1 MAEPEKILKRI
12 GIFAL
17 GVLVVVYVSKQ
28 LMNLL
33 DSSLQTEAAFA
44 VTYEQKLEADCYI
57 MRDETVLTSSNPGLM
72 YASANDAAR
81 IAKGQEAVRVYSRE
95 NDVSTE
101 SLIRDIDAKLDVLEK
116 SSIDTAY
123 ASADITKMDEEI
135 GSLLESA
142 AVFSSDND
150 LVGAVSKKD
159 AILIEMNKRWLISNP
174 NESFSDRVTALT
186 AEKVSLKSKLSGTS
200 SVIYAPESGYYFS
213 TVDGYENIFS
223 SDKISSLTVEEFR
236 KMTESE
242 PEIYSQNV
250 AGKLVTD
257 YTWYIACP
265 VSSKEAAYF
274 DVGNEYSVDFTYSYG
289 TVLDMSL
296 VSKIGEGD
304 GQEVILVFSSTY
316 MPDGFEYTRKQK
328 VSIVYKEYSGLK
340 IPKDS
345 VRILGDMK
353 GVYVMRG
360 TQIEFRLVNEIYSV
374 DDYYIIDSDADN
386 YPRYE
391 RSREYYTVT
400 DKNGVEQ
407 TQERISY
414 YQPLSLYDLV
424 ITSGTQ
430 VYDGMKVE

>member
-1 MAEPEKILKRI
+1 MVEPEKILKKI

-17 GVLVVVYVSKQ
+17 GILVVVYVSNQ
-28 LMNLL
+28 LKNLI
-33 DSSLQTEAAFA
+33 DSSLQTEAAFY

-57 MRDETVLTSSNPGLM
+57 MRDESVLTSSYSGIM
-72 YASANDAAR
+72 YSSVNDASR
-81 IAKGQEAVRVYSRE
+81 LAKGQEAVRVYSRE
-95 NDVSTE
+95 NDVSNE
-101 SLIRDIDAKLDVLEK
+101 SLIRGIDAKIDVLEK

-135 GSLLESA
+135 GTLLESV

-174 NESFSDRVTALT
+174 QESFKDKVSALS
-186 AEKVSLKSKLSGTS
+186 AEKVSLKSKLSGAS

-213 TVDGYENIFS
+213 SVDGYENIFS
-223 SDKISSLTVEEFR
+223 SKKISTLTVKEFSE
-236 KMTESE
+236 MTEKE
-242 PEIYSQNV
+242 PEIYTNNV

-257 YTWYIACP
+257 HMWYIACP

-274 DVGNEYSVDFTYSYG
+274 DVGSTYSVDFTYSYG
-289 TVLDMSL
+289 TVLDMNL
-296 VSKIGEGD
+296 VSKIGEND
-304 GQEVILVFSSTY
+304 ESEAVLVFSSGT

-328 VSIVYKEYSGLK
+328 VNIIYKQYSGLK

-345 VRILGDMK
+345 VRILNDMK

-360 TQIEFRLVNEIYSV
+360 TEIEFRLINEIHSV
-374 DDYYIIDSDADN
+374 DDYYIIDDNAEN

-391 RSREYYTVT
+391 RKREYYTVK
-400 DKNGVEQ
+400 DKNGEEQ
-407 TQERISY
+407 TQERIIY

-424 ITSGTQ
+424 ITSGTD